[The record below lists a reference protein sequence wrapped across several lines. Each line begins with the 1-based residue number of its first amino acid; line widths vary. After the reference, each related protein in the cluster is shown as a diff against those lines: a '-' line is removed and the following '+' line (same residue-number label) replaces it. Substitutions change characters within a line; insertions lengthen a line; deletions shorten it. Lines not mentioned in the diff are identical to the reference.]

1 MTTTLTRLGDSLKTT
16 NAGVVFARNPALGPA
31 AALLIAIAFFS
42 IATNTF
48 FNIDNFSAVVNQ
60 TTVIGTL
67 ALGQTLIILTA
78 GIDLA
83 NAAIAVFGTILITQL
98 VSGGVPSPIGLA
110 IGIIACGA
118 IAMVSGLLVTQLRPP
133 PLLLTLRLLAGLNAG
148 THPYIRRTPPPPR
161 PRQRSP

>member
-1 MTTTLTRLGDSLKTT
+1 MATTLTRLGDSLKTN

-31 AALLIAIAFFS
+31 VALLIAIAFFS

-48 FNIDNFSAVVNQ
+48 FNIDNFSAVINQ

-83 NAAIAVFGTILITQL
+83 NAAIAL
-98 VSGGVPSPIGLA
+98 
-110 IGIIACGA
+110 
-118 IAMVSGLLVTQLRPP
+118 
-133 PLLLTLRLLAGLNAG
+133 
-148 THPYIRRTPPPPR
+148 
-161 PRQRSP
+161 